1 MMTDIL
7 SPPIRRWLPLLI
19 LLVLGM
25 IAYALPE
32 RMIQIIDKVG
42 YAVCHRITA
51 RSFALGGQVLPVCA
65 RDTGM
70 FLGALTGLA
79 VLAAVA
85 APRAGWYPG
94 KPYSLFFALCF
105 LAWGFD
111 GFNSYLLLLRGEVFL
126 YAPQNWLRL
135 LTGTLMGITL
145 AAFALPLFNSGL
157 WRDAAERPSVE
168 HPAQLVALLVVTACV
183 FGVVMFAPGW
193 LYRPLMVLSSA
204 GIAALLGLA
213 NAILAAI
220 VLRRHGTVT
229 DTKTALTFG
238 VAGVIFALVELYVL
252 VRLRL
257 AFLPELT
264 FGQAL

>member
-1 MMTDIL
+1 
-7 SPPIRRWLPLLI
+7 
-19 LLVLGM
+19 
-25 IAYALPE
+25 
-32 RMIQIIDKVG
+32 
-42 YAVCHRITA
+42 
-51 RSFALGGQVLPVCA
+51 
-65 RDTGM
+65 M

-85 APRAGWYPG
+85 APRAAWYPG
-94 KPYSLFFALCF
+94 KPYIAFFALCF

-157 WRDAAERPSVE
+157 WRDAPERPSVE
-168 HPAQLVALLVVTACV
+168 RPSQLLALLLVAASV
-183 FGVVMFAPGW
+183 FGIVLAAPDW

-204 GIAALLGLA
+204 GIAGLLGLA
-213 NAILAAI
+213 NAIIVAI

-229 DTKTALTFG
+229 SLKTAVAFG
-238 VAGVIFALVELYVL
+238 AAGVLLAVAELYIL
-252 VRLRL
+252 VTLRL
-257 AFLPELT
+257 AFLPALP
-264 FGQAL
+264 FG